1 MGKRDEAL
9 SLARDFERDGFS
21 MPDLY
26 ERFWRLQGDAAAYFT
41 LADSLLRGQQE
52 GGTLLKDA
60 LGYVGKEDFKALIAT
75 AVEILREEAAGWRKT
90 KQDES
95 AAQTGENARSARAD
109 ESTGKSVRQRGRD
122 EKSARWK
129 NAEEV
134 IAAASLEFAPFL
146 HQYLGELFKLQP
158 NESTYY
164 AEYPWRGLSYESSQI
179 WREKLADP
187 QTSEDERQKIFS
199 CLLQTRDPRN
209 VKFACEFALAED
221 FFDRPCDLLEYIG
234 YWLEAVGFT
243 FERSKFDADGAA
255 QMAANEIVKM
265 DADECGGAKQ
275 TQPSERDLS
284 QMSNEPGG
292 ATSALLQAD
301 ECDLSR
307 KNLDEARDAA
317 SAVKFNAGELK
328 SAASQ
333 NFKAC
338 AAEHG
343 SKFNSNEPAADKSQ
357 KAPNDEICFG
367 GEKFRLKRYCGQ
379 RAYHIIFP
387 RGYFGA
393 PYAPH
398 LAKHHPTWRF
408 EGGETGYKLGGVL
421 DEANGDAQNP
431 LFHLITL
438 DPLPRD
444 LPVRSLPR
452 LVLAAHIREINEGEI
467 VFYEHDAQGMPRR
480 IGERTQVE
488 YVQDEPIKKCEVALA
503 PTPARWTAQDWG
515 MSNSRQNLARI
526 GGESSWIQGALVPT
540 CPICGEKMEFLMQ
553 LDSELPSCEQG
564 GEVYFG
570 SGGILY
576 VFWCERTRV
585 SAFFMQ
591 CT

>member
-9 SLARDFERDGFS
+9 SLARDFERDGFRVS
-21 MPDLY
+21 SLY

-41 LADSLLRGQQE
+41 LADSLLRGRQE

-60 LGYVGKEDFKALIAT
+60 MGYVGEEDFKALIAT
-75 AVEILREEAAGWRKT
+75 AVEILREEAADGRKT
-90 KQDES
+90 QQSKS
-95 AAQTGENARSARAD
+95 AAQAGEDARSD
-109 ESTGKSVRQRGRD
+109 ECTGKSAWQRGRD

-146 HQYLGELFKLQP
+146 HPYLGELFKLQP
-158 NESTYY
+158 NESAYY
-164 AEYPWRGLSYESSQI
+164 AEYPWRGLSYESSKF
-179 WREKLADP
+179 WREKFADP
-187 QTSEDERQKIFS
+187 QTSKDDKQKIFS

-243 FERSKFDADGAA
+243 FERAKFDADGAA
-255 QMAANEIVKM
+255 QAADEILKM
-265 DADECGGAKQ
+265 DADECGGARQ
-275 TQPSERDLS
+275 ALTSECDIS
-284 QMSNEPGG
+284 QMSNEPGD
-292 ATSALLQAD
+292 ATSASLQSD
-301 ECDLSR
+301 ERDVSR
-307 KNLDEARDAA
+307 KNSDEACDAA

-338 AAEHG
+338 AAEHD
-343 SKFNSNEPAADKSQ
+343 SKFNSNEPVADKSQ
-357 KAPNDEICFG
+357 KAPNDEIGFG

-379 RAYHIIFP
+379 RVYHIIFP

-408 EGGETGYKLGGVL
+408 EGGEVGYKLGGDL
-421 DEANGDAQNP
+421 DEPDGDAQNP

-452 LVLAAHIREINEGEI
+452 LILAAHVREVNEGEI

-480 IGERTQVE
+480 IGKRTQVE
-488 YVQDEPIKKCEVALA
+488 YAFDEPIKECEVALA
-503 PTPARWTAQDWG
+503 PTVARWAAQDWG

-526 GGESSWIQGALVPT
+526 GGEPSWIQGALVPT
-540 CPICGEKMEFLMQ
+540 CPICSEKMEFLMQ

-564 GEVYFG
+564 GELLFG

>member
-9 SLARDFERDGFS
+9 GLVRYFERDGFS
-21 MPDLY
+21 IPGLY

-41 LADSLLRGQQE
+41 LADSLLRGRRD

-60 LGYVGKEDFKALIAT
+60 MGYVGEEDFKALIAA
-75 AVEILREEAAGWRKT
+75 AVEILREEAAEERETQQSK
-90 KQDES
+90 S
-95 AAQTGENARSARAD
+95 AIQTEEDARAD
-109 ESTGKSVRQRGRD
+109 ECRGESAWQRGRD

-146 HQYLGELFKLQP
+146 HPYLGELFKLQP
-158 NESTYY
+158 NESAYY
-164 AEYPWRGLSYESSQI
+164 AEYPWRGLSYESSKF
-179 WREKLADP
+179 WREKFADP
-187 QTSEDERQKIFS
+187 QTSKDDKQKIFS

-243 FERSKFDADGAA
+243 FERAKFDADGAA
-255 QMAANEIVKM
+255 QAADEILKM
-265 DADECGGAKQ
+265 DADECGGARQ
-275 TQPSERDLS
+275 ALTSECDIS
-284 QMSNEPGG
+284 QMSNEPGD
-292 ATSALLQAD
+292 ATSASLQSD
-301 ECDLSR
+301 ERDVSR
-307 KNLDEARDAA
+307 KNSDEACDAA
-317 SAVKFNAGELK
+317 SAVKFNTGELK

-333 NFKAC
+333 NFKAG
-338 AAEHG
+338 AVDYD
-343 SKFNSNEPAADKSQ
+343 SKFNSNESDSDKSQ
-357 KAPNDEICFG
+357 KAPNDEINFG

-379 RAYHIIFP
+379 RVYHIIFP

-398 LAKHHPTWRF
+398 LAKRHPTWRF
-408 EGGETGYKLGGVL
+408 EGGEAGYKLGGVL
-421 DEANGDAQNP
+421 DEPDGDAQNP
-431 LFHLITL
+431 LFHLIML

-452 LVLAAHIREINEGEI
+452 LILAAHVREVNEGEI

-488 YVQDEPIKKCEVALA
+488 YAFDEPIKECEVVLA
-503 PTPARWTAQDWG
+503 PTPARWAAQDWG

-526 GGESSWIQGALVPT
+526 GGEPSWIQGALMPT

-564 GEVYFG
+564 GEVMFG

>member
-9 SLARDFERDGFS
+9 SLARDFERDGFRVS
-21 MPDLY
+21 SLY
-26 ERFWRLQGDAAAYFT
+26 ERFWRLQEDAAAYFT
-41 LADSLLRGQQE
+41 LADGLLCGRQE

-60 LGYVGKEDFKALIAT
+60 MGYVGEENFKALIAT
-75 AVEILREEAAGWRKT
+75 AVEILREEAAQGRET
-90 KQDES
+90 KQSKS
-95 AAQTGENARSARAD
+95 AIQTEENARSD
-109 ESTGKSVRQRGRD
+109 ECTGKSARQRGRD
-122 EKSARWK
+122 EKSTRWK

-134 IAAASLEFAPFL
+134 IAAASLEFAPL
-146 HQYLGELFKLQP
+146 LPPYLGELFKLQP
-158 NESTYY
+158 NESAYY

-179 WREKLADP
+179 WRERLADP
-187 QTSEDERQKIFS
+187 QTSKDDKQKIFS

-243 FERSKFDADGAA
+243 FERAKFYADGAT
-255 QMAANEIVKM
+255 QAAADEILKM
-265 DADECGGAKQ
+265 DADECGGARQ
-275 TQPSERDLS
+275 AQSSECNLS

-292 ATSALLQAD
+292 TTSASLQTD

-307 KNLDEARDAA
+307 KSLDEARDAA

-343 SKFNSNEPAADKSQ
+343 SKFNSNEPAADKLQ
-357 KAPNDEICFG
+357 KASNDEISFG

-379 RAYHIIFP
+379 RVYHIIFP

-393 PYAPH
+393 PYAAH

-408 EGGETGYKLGGVL
+408 EGGEARYRLGGVL
-421 DEANGDAQNP
+421 DEPGGDAQNP

-452 LVLAAHIREINEGEI
+452 LILAAHVREINEGEI

-480 IGERTQVE
+480 IGGRTQVE
-488 YVQDEPIKKCEVALA
+488 YAFDEPIKECEVVLA
-503 PTPARWTAQDWG
+503 PTPARWAAQDWG

-526 GGESSWIQGALVPT
+526 GGEPSWIQGALVPT

-585 SAFFMQ
+585 SGFFMQ

>member
-1 MGKRDEAL
+1 MDKRDEAL
-9 SLARDFERDGFS
+9 SLARDFERDGFRVPS
-21 MPDLY
+21 LY

-41 LADSLLRGQQE
+41 LADGLLRGRQE

-60 LGYVGKEDFKALIAT
+60 MGYVGEEDFKALIAT
-75 AVEILREEAAGWRKT
+75 AVEILREEAAEGRET
-90 KQDES
+90 QRDES
-95 AAQTGENARSARAD
+95 AIQTEENARSD
-109 ESTGKSVRQRGRD
+109 ECTGESAWQRSRD

-146 HQYLGELFKLQP
+146 RPYLGELFKLQP
-158 NESTYY
+158 NESAYY

-179 WREKLADP
+179 WRERLADP
-187 QTSEDERQKIFS
+187 HTSKDDKRKIFS

-243 FERSKFDADGAA
+243 FERAKFYADGAA
-255 QMAANEIVKM
+255 QAADEILKM
-265 DADECGGAKQ
+265 DAGECGGARQ
-275 TQPSERDLS
+275 TQTSERDLS

-292 ATSALLQAD
+292 VALASLQAD
-301 ECDLSR
+301 ECDISR

-357 KAPNDEICFG
+357 KASNDEICFG
-367 GEKFRLKRYCGQ
+367 GEKFKLKRYCSQ

-408 EGGETGYKLGGVL
+408 EGSEARYKLGGVL
-421 DEANGDAQNP
+421 DEADGDAQNP

-438 DPLPRD
+438 DPPPRD

-452 LVLAAHIREINEGEI
+452 LTLAAHVREVNEGEI

-488 YVQDEPIKKCEVALA
+488 YVQDEPIKECEVVLA
-503 PTPARWTAQDWG
+503 PTPARWAIQDWG

-526 GGESSWIQGALVPT
+526 GGEPSWIQGALLPT

-585 SAFFMQ
+585 SGFFMQ

>member
-1 MGKRDEAL
+1 MDKRDEAL
-9 SLARDFERDGFS
+9 NLARDFERDGFRV
-21 MPDLY
+21 PGLY

-60 LGYVGKEDFKALIAT
+60 MGYVGEEDFKALIAT
-75 AVEILREEAAGWRKT
+75 AVEILREEAAEGRET

-95 AAQTGENARSARAD
+95 AAQTGENAYSVRAD
-109 ESTGKSVRQRGRD
+109 ESARQHGRD

-134 IAAASLEFAPFL
+134 IAMASLEFAPFL

-158 NESTYY
+158 SESTYY

-187 QTSEDERQKIFS
+187 QTSRDERQKIFS
-199 CLLQTRDPRN
+199 CLLQTRELRN
-209 VKFACEFALAED
+209 VKFACESALAED
-221 FFDRPCDLLEYIG
+221 FFDRPYDLLEYIG

-243 FERSKFDADGAA
+243 FERVKFDADGVVQTA
-255 QMAANEIVKM
+255 
-265 DADECGGAKQ
+265 ADEILKTDVNECGDAKQ
-275 TQPSERDLS
+275 AQASE
-284 QMSNEPGG
+284 
-292 ATSALLQAD
+292 
-301 ECDLSR
+301 
-307 KNLDEARDAA
+307 
-317 SAVKFNAGELK
+317 
-328 SAASQ
+328 
-333 NFKAC
+333 NFKAG
-338 AAEHG
+338 AVEYD
-343 SKFNSNEPAADKSQ
+343 SKFNSNESDSDKLQ

-379 RAYHIIFP
+379 RVYHIIFP

-398 LAKHHPTWRF
+398 LAKHHPTWRL
-408 EGGETGYKLGGVL
+408 ENGEAGYKLGGVL
-421 DEANGDAQNP
+421 DEVDGDAQNP

-444 LPVRSLPR
+444 LPMCSLPC
-452 LVLAAHIREINEGEI
+452 LTLAAHVREINEGEI

-480 IGERTQVE
+480 IGERMHVE
-488 YVQDEPIKKCEVALA
+488 YVQDEPIKECEVALA
-503 PTPARWTAQDWG
+503 PTPARWAAQDWG

-526 GGESSWIQGALVPT
+526 GGEPSWIQGALVPT

-564 GEVYFG
+564 GEVMFG

-585 SAFFMQ
+585 SGFFMQ

>member
-1 MGKRDEAL
+1 MDKRDEAL
-9 SLARDFERDGFS
+9 SLARDFERDGFRVPS
-21 MPDLY
+21 LY

-41 LADSLLRGQQE
+41 LADGLLRGRQE

-60 LGYVGKEDFKALIAT
+60 MGYVGEEDFKALIAT
-75 AVEILREEAAGWRKT
+75 AVEILREEAAEGRET
-90 KQDES
+90 QRDES
-95 AAQTGENARSARAD
+95 AIQTEENARSD
-109 ESTGKSVRQRGRD
+109 ECTGESAWQRSRD

-134 IAAASLEFAPFL
+134 IAAASLEFAPLL
-146 HQYLGELFKLQP
+146 HPYLGELFKLQP
-158 NESTYY
+158 NESAYY

-179 WREKLADP
+179 WRERLADP
-187 QTSEDERQKIFS
+187 HTSKDDKRKIFS

-243 FERSKFDADGAA
+243 FERAKFYADGAA
-255 QMAANEIVKM
+255 QAADEILKM
-265 DADECGGAKQ
+265 DAGECGGARQ
-275 TQPSERDLS
+275 TQTSERDLS

-292 ATSALLQAD
+292 VALASLQAD
-301 ECDLSR
+301 ECDISR

-357 KAPNDEICFG
+357 KASNDEICFG
-367 GEKFRLKRYCGQ
+367 GEKFKLKRYCSQ

-408 EGGETGYKLGGVL
+408 EGSEARYKLGGVL
-421 DEANGDAQNP
+421 DEADGDAQNP

-438 DPLPRD
+438 DPPPRD

-452 LVLAAHIREINEGEI
+452 LTLAAHVREVNEGEI

-488 YVQDEPIKKCEVALA
+488 YAFDEPIKECEVALA
-503 PTPARWTAQDWG
+503 PTPARWATQDWG

-526 GGESSWIQGALVPT
+526 GGEPSWIQGALMPT

-585 SAFFMQ
+585 SGFFMQ

>member
-1 MGKRDEAL
+1 MAANDEAL
-9 SLARDFERDGFS
+9 SLARDFECDGFRVA
-21 MPDLY
+21 DLY

-41 LADSLLRGQQE
+41 LADSLLCGQQE

-60 LGYVGKEDFKALIAT
+60 LGYVGEEDFKALIAT
-75 AVEILREEAAGWRKT
+75 AVEILREEAAQGRKT
-90 KQDES
+90 QQSKS
-95 AAQTGENARSARAD
+95 TAQTGEDARAD
-109 ESTGKSVRQRGRD
+109 ESAWQRGRD

-134 IAAASLEFAPFL
+134 IAMASLEFAPFL
-146 HQYLGELFKLQP
+146 HPYLGELFKLQP
-158 NESTYY
+158 SESAYY
-164 AEYPWRGLSYESSQI
+164 AEYPWRGLGYESSQI

-199 CLLQTRDPRN
+199 CLLQTREPRN
-209 VKFACEFALAED
+209 VKFACEFALVED

-243 FERSKFDADGAA
+243 FERVKFDADGAA
-255 QMAANEIVKM
+255 QMAANEILKM
-265 DADECGGAKQ
+265 DADECGGARQAQ
-275 TQPSERDLS
+275 TS
-284 QMSNEPGG
+284 
-292 ATSALLQAD
+292 
-301 ECDLSR
+301 ECDISR
-307 KNLDEARDAA
+307 ANVNLDEACDAA
-317 SAVKFNAGELK
+317 NGAEFNADEAD
-328 SAASQ
+328 S
-333 NFKAC
+333 
-338 AAEHG
+338 
-343 SKFNSNEPAADKSQ
+343 DKSQ

-379 RAYHIIFP
+379 RVYHIIFP

-408 EGGETGYKLGGVL
+408 EGGEAGYKLGGVL

-438 DPLPRD
+438 DPLPCD

-452 LVLAAHIREINEGEI
+452 LILAAHVREINEGEI

-488 YVQDEPIKKCEVALA
+488 YAFDEPIKECEVVLA
-503 PTPARWTAQDWG
+503 PTPARWATQDWG

-526 GGESSWIQGALVPT
+526 GGEPSWIQGALMPT

-570 SGGILY
+570 SGGILR
-576 VFWCERTRV
+576 VLMRADADERV
-585 SAFFMQ
+585 FMQ
-591 CT
+591 CVSKNFVKL

>member
-9 SLARDFERDGFS
+9 NLALDFERDGFRV
-21 MPDLY
+21 PGLY
-26 ERFWRLQGDAAAYFT
+26 ERFWQLQGDAAAYFT

-60 LGYVGKEDFKALIAT
+60 MGYVGEEDFKALIAT
-75 AVEILREEAAGWRKT
+75 AVEILREEAAERCET
-90 KQDES
+90 KQSES

-109 ESTGKSVRQRGRD
+109 ESASKNARQHDRD

-146 HQYLGELFKLQP
+146 HPYLGELFKLQP
-158 NESTYY
+158 NESAYY

-179 WREKLADP
+179 WRERLADP
-187 QTSEDERQKIFS
+187 QTSKDERQKIFS
-199 CLLQTRDPRN
+199 CLLQTRDLRN

-221 FFDRPCDLLEYIG
+221 FFDRPCDLFEYIG
-234 YWLEAVGFT
+234 YWLEAVGFA
-243 FERSKFDADGAA
+243 FERVKFDADGEA
-255 QMAANEIVKM
+255 QAVADEILKTDAN
-265 DADECGGAKQ
+265 ECGGTKQ
-275 TQPSERDLS
+275 TQTSE
-284 QMSNEPGG
+284 NFK
-292 ATSALLQAD
+292 AD
-301 ECDLSR
+301 TTECT
-307 KNLDEARDAA
+307 A
-317 SAVKFNAGELK
+317 KFNADK
-328 SAASQ
+328 SDS
-333 NFKAC
+333 
-338 AAEHG
+338 
-343 SKFNSNEPAADKSQ
+343 DKSQ
-357 KAPNDEICFG
+357 KTPNDEISFG
-367 GEKFRLKRYCGQ
+367 GEKFSLKRYCGQ
-379 RAYHIIFP
+379 RVYHIIFP

-393 PYAPH
+393 PYAAH
-398 LAKHHPTWRF
+398 LAKLHPTWRF
-408 EGGETGYKLGGVL
+408 EGGEVSYKLGGVL
-421 DEANGDAQNP
+421 DEPDGDAQNP

-452 LVLAAHIREINEGEI
+452 LILAAHVREVNEGEI

-480 IGERTQVE
+480 IGKRTQLE
-488 YVQDEPIKKCEVALA
+488 YVQDEPIKECKVTLV
-503 PTPARWTAQDWG
+503 PTPARWAAQDWG

-526 GGESSWIQGALVPT
+526 GGEPSWIQGALVLT

-553 LDSELPSCEQG
+553 LDSGLPS
-564 GEVYFG
+564 GEDGELLLG

-585 SAFFMQ
+585 SVFFMQ

>member
-1 MGKRDEAL
+1 M
-9 SLARDFERDGFS
+9 
-21 MPDLY
+21 
-26 ERFWRLQGDAAAYFT
+26 
-41 LADSLLRGQQE
+41 
-52 GGTLLKDA
+52 
-60 LGYVGKEDFKALIAT
+60 GYVGEEDFKALIAT
-75 AVEILREEAAGWRKT
+75 AVEILREEAAQGRETQQSK
-90 KQDES
+90 S
-95 AAQTGENARSARAD
+95 AAQMGEDARSD
-109 ESTGKSVRQRGRD
+109 ECTGKSAWQRSRD

-134 IAAASLEFAPFL
+134 IAAASLEFAPLL
-146 HQYLGELFKLQP
+146 HPYLGKLFKLQP
-158 NESTYY
+158 NESAYY

-179 WREKLADP
+179 WRERLADL
-187 QTSEDERQKIFS
+187 QTSKDDKQKIFS

-243 FERSKFDADGAA
+243 FERTKFDADGAT
-255 QMAANEIVKM
+255 QAADEILKM

-275 TQPSERDLS
+275 AQTSECDIS

-292 ATSALLQAD
+292 ATSASLQAD
-301 ECDLSR
+301 ECDVSR
-307 KNLDEARDAA
+307 KNLDEACDAA
-317 SAVKFNAGELK
+317 GAVKFNAGELK

-338 AAEHG
+338 AAEHS

-357 KAPNDEICFG
+357 KAPNDEVSFG

-379 RAYHIIFP
+379 RVYHIIFP
-387 RGYFGA
+387 SGYFGA
-393 PYAPH
+393 PYAAH

-408 EGGETGYKLGGVL
+408 EGGEAGYKLGGVL
-421 DEANGDAQNP
+421 DEPDGDAQNP

-452 LVLAAHIREINEGEI
+452 LSLAAHVREINEGEI
-467 VFYEHDAQGMPRR
+467 VFYEHDAQGMSRR

-488 YVQDEPIKKCEVALA
+488 YVQDEPIMECEVALA
-503 PTPARWTAQDWG
+503 PTPARWAAQDWG

-526 GGESSWIQGALVPT
+526 GGEPSWIQGALVPT
-540 CPICGEKMEFLMQ
+540 CPICSEKMEFLMQ
-553 LDSELPSCEQG
+553 LDSELPSCEQD

-576 VFWCERTRV
+576 VFWCEQTRV
-585 SAFFMQ
+585 SGFFMQ

>member
-9 SLARDFERDGFS
+9 NLARDFERDGFS
-21 MPDLY
+21 MPNLY
-26 ERFWRLQGDAAAYFT
+26 ERFWRLQGDETAYFA
-41 LADSLLRGQQE
+41 LADSLLRGRRD
-52 GGTLLKDA
+52 GRTLLKDA
-60 LGYVGKEDFKALIAT
+60 LGYVGEEDFKALIAT
-75 AVEILREEAAGWRKT
+75 AVEILREEAAEGRET
-90 KQDES
+90 QQDES
-95 AAQTGENARSARAD
+95 AIQTEENARSARVN
-109 ESTGKSVRQRGRD
+109 ESASKNARQRGRD
-122 EKSARWK
+122 EKSSRWK

-134 IAAASLEFAPFL
+134 IAMASLEFAPFL
-146 HQYLGELFKLQP
+146 HPYLGELFKLQP
-158 NESTYY
+158 NESAYY

-179 WREKLADP
+179 WREKLVDP

-209 VKFACEFALAED
+209 VKFACEFALVED
-221 FFDRPCDLLEYIG
+221 FFDRPCDLLDYIG

-243 FERSKFDADGAA
+243 FERTKFDADGAA
-255 QMAANEIVKM
+255 QMAANEILKM
-265 DADECGGAKQ
+265 DALKHGDAKQ
-275 TQPSERDLS
+275 AQ
-284 QMSNEPGG
+284 
-292 ATSALLQAD
+292 TS
-301 ECDLSR
+301 ECDISR
-307 KNLDEARDAA
+307 ANVNLDEACDAA
-317 SAVKFNAGELK
+317 NGAEFNADVFKLE
-328 SAASQ
+328 ASE

-338 AAEHG
+338 AAEHD
-343 SKFNSNEPAADKSQ
+343 SKSNSNESDPDKSQ

-367 GEKFRLKRYCGQ
+367 GEKFRIKRYCGQ
-379 RAYHIIFP
+379 RVYHVIFP

-398 LAKHHPTWRF
+398 LAKRHPTWRF
-408 EGGETGYKLGGVL
+408 EGGEAGYKLGGVL
-421 DEANGDAQNP
+421 DEADCDAQNP

-452 LVLAAHIREINEGEI
+452 LTLAAHVREINEGEI

-488 YVQDEPIKKCEVALA
+488 YVQDEPIKECEVALA
-503 PTPARWTAQDWG
+503 PTPAHWAAQDWG

-526 GGESSWIQGALVPT
+526 GGEPLWIQGALVPM

-585 SAFFMQ
+585 SGFFMQ

>member
-1 MGKRDEAL
+1 MDKRDEAL
-9 SLARDFERDGFS
+9 NLARDFERDGFS

-26 ERFWRLQGDAAAYFT
+26 ERFWRLQGDETAYFT
-41 LADSLLRGQQE
+41 LADSLLRGRRD
-52 GGTLLKDA
+52 GRTLLKDA
-60 LGYVGKEDFKALIAT
+60 MGYVGEEDFKALIAT
-75 AVEILREEAAGWRKT
+75 AVEILREEAAEGRET
-90 KQDES
+90 KQDEG

-109 ESTGKSVRQRGRD
+109 ESASKNARQRGRD

-134 IAAASLEFAPFL
+134 IAAVSLEFAPFL
-146 HQYLGELFKLQP
+146 HPYLGELFKLQP
-158 NESTYY
+158 NESAYY
-164 AEYPWRGLSYESSQI
+164 AEYPWRGLSYDSSQI
-179 WREKLADP
+179 WRKRLADP
-187 QTSEDERQKIFS
+187 QTGRDERQKIFS

-243 FERSKFDADGAA
+243 FERVKFDADGVVQTA
-255 QMAANEIVKM
+255 
-265 DADECGGAKQ
+265 ADEILKTDVNECGDAKQ
-275 TQPSERDLS
+275 AQASE
-284 QMSNEPGG
+284 
-292 ATSALLQAD
+292 
-301 ECDLSR
+301 
-307 KNLDEARDAA
+307 
-317 SAVKFNAGELK
+317 
-328 SAASQ
+328 
-333 NFKAC
+333 NFKAG
-338 AAEHG
+338 AVDYG
-343 SKFNSNEPAADKSQ
+343 SKFNSNESDSDKSQ

-367 GEKFRLKRYCGQ
+367 GEKFRLKRYCSQ
-379 RAYHIIFP
+379 RVYHIIFP

-393 PYAPH
+393 PYAAH

-408 EGGETGYKLGGVL
+408 EGGEARYKLGGVL
-421 DEANGDAQNP
+421 DEVNGDAQNP
-431 LFHLITL
+431 LFHIITL
-438 DPLPRD
+438 DLLPRD
-444 LPVRSLPR
+444 LPVRSLPH
-452 LVLAAHIREINEGEI
+452 LTLAAHVREINEGEI

-488 YVQDEPIKKCEVALA
+488 YVQDEPIKECEVALA
-503 PTPARWTAQDWG
+503 PASARWAAQDWA

-526 GGESSWIQGALVPT
+526 GGEPSWIQGASVPM

-564 GEVYFG
+564 GEVMFG

>member
-1 MGKRDEAL
+1 MDKRDEAL
-9 SLARDFERDGFS
+9 NLARDFERDGFRV
-21 MPDLY
+21 PDLY

-41 LADSLLRGQQE
+41 LADSLLRGRQE

-60 LGYVGKEDFKALIAT
+60 MGYVGEEDFKALIAT
-75 AVEILREEAAGWRKT
+75 AVENLREEAAEGRETQQSK
-90 KQDES
+90 S
-95 AAQTGENARSARAD
+95 AAQTGEDARSD
-109 ESTGKSVRQRGRD
+109 ECRSKSARQRDRD

-134 IAAASLEFAPFL
+134 IAMASLEFAPFL

-158 NESTYY
+158 NESAYY
-164 AEYPWRGLSYESSQI
+164 AEYPWRELSYESSQI
-179 WREKLADP
+179 WRERLADP
-187 QTSEDERQKIFS
+187 QTSRDERQKIFS

-243 FERSKFDADGAA
+243 FERAKFYADGAA
-255 QMAANEIVKM
+255 QAADEILKM

-292 ATSALLQAD
+292 ATSASLQAD
-301 ECDLSR
+301 ECDVSR
-307 KNLDEARDAA
+307 KNSDEARDAA

-357 KAPNDEICFG
+357 KAPNDEISFG

-379 RAYHIIFP
+379 RVYHIIFP
-387 RGYFGA
+387 RDYFGA
-393 PYAPH
+393 PYAAH
-398 LAKHHPTWRF
+398 LAKYHPTWRF
-408 EGGETGYKLGGVL
+408 EGGEAGYKLGGVL
-421 DEANGDAQNP
+421 DEVDGDAQNP

-438 DPLPRD
+438 DPPPRD

-452 LVLAAHIREINEGEI
+452 LILAAHVREINEGEV

-480 IGERTQVE
+480 IGGRTQVE
-488 YVQDEPIKKCEVALA
+488 YVQDEPIMECEVALA
-503 PTPARWTAQDWG
+503 PASARWAAQDWG

-526 GGESSWIQGALVPT
+526 GGEPSWIQGASVPR

-553 LDSELPSCEQG
+553 LDSELSSCEQG
-564 GEVYFG
+564 GEVMFG

-576 VFWCERTRV
+576 
-585 SAFFMQ
+585 AF
-591 CT
+591 

>member
-1 MGKRDEAL
+1 MDKRDEAL
-9 SLARDFERDGFS
+9 NLARDFERDGFS

-41 LADSLLRGQQE
+41 LADSLLRGRMD
-52 GGTLLKDA
+52 GRTLLKDA

-90 KQDES
+90 QQDES
-95 AAQTGENARSARAD
+95 AAQMGENARSARAD
-109 ESTGKSVRQRGRD
+109 ESASKNARQRGRD
-122 EKSARWK
+122 EKSSRWK

-134 IAAASLEFAPFL
+134 IIMASLEFAPFL

-158 NESTYY
+158 NESAYY

-179 WREKLADP
+179 WRERLADP
-187 QTSEDERQKIFS
+187 QTSRDERQKIFS
-199 CLLQTRDPRN
+199 CLLQTREPRN
-209 VKFACEFALAED
+209 VKFACESTLAED

-243 FERSKFDADGAA
+243 FERVKFDADGVVQTAA
-255 QMAANEIVKM
+255 DEILKT
-265 DADECGGAKQ
+265 DINECGGAKQ
-275 TQPSERDLS
+275 AQASENLKA
-284 QMSNEPGG
+284 G
-292 ATSALLQAD
+292 AVEYD
-301 ECDLSR
+301 
-307 KNLDEARDAA
+307 
-317 SAVKFNAGELK
+317 
-328 SAASQ
+328 
-333 NFKAC
+333 
-338 AAEHG
+338 
-343 SKFNSNEPAADKSQ
+343 SKFNSNEADSDKAQ
-357 KAPNDEICFG
+357 KASNYEISFG

-379 RAYHIIFP
+379 RVYHIIFP

-408 EGGETGYKLGGVL
+408 EGGEAGYKFGGVL
-421 DEANGDAQNP
+421 DEANGDARNP

-452 LVLAAHIREINEGEI
+452 LSLAAHVREINEGEI

-488 YVQDEPIKKCEVALA
+488 YAFDEPIKECEVALA
-503 PTPARWTAQDWG
+503 PTPARWAAQDWG

-526 GGESSWIQGALVPT
+526 GGEPSWIQGASVPT

>member
-1 MGKRDEAL
+1 MDKRDEAL
-9 SLARDFERDGFS
+9 NLARDFERDGFRV
-21 MPDLY
+21 PDLY
-26 ERFWRLQGDAAAYFT
+26 EWFWRLQGDAAAYFT
-41 LADSLLRGQQE
+41 LADSLLRGRQE

-60 LGYVGKEDFKALIAT
+60 LGYVGEDDFKALIAT

-90 KQDES
+90 KQDKS

-109 ESTGKSVRQRGRD
+109 ESAGKSVRQRGRD

-134 IAAASLEFAPFL
+134 IAMASLEFAPFL
-146 HQYLGELFKLQP
+146 HPYLGELFKLQP
-158 NESTYY
+158 SESAYY
-164 AEYPWRGLSYESSQI
+164 AEYPWRELSYESSQI

-187 QTSEDERQKIFS
+187 RTSRDERQKIFS

-209 VKFACEFALAED
+209 VKLACEFALAED
-221 FFDRPCDLLEYIG
+221 FFDRPCDLLDYIG

-243 FERSKFDADGAA
+243 FERVKFDADGEAQAA
-255 QMAANEIVKM
+255 ADEILKTDANE
-265 DADECGGAKQ
+265 CSGAKQ
-275 TQPSERDLS
+275 AQASE
-284 QMSNEPGG
+284 
-292 ATSALLQAD
+292 
-301 ECDLSR
+301 
-307 KNLDEARDAA
+307 NL
-317 SAVKFNAGELK
+317 
-328 SAASQ
+328 
-333 NFKAC
+333 KAC
-338 AAEHG
+338 AAEYG
-343 SKFNSNEPAADKSQ
+343 SKFNSNESDSDKSQ

-367 GEKFRLKRYCGQ
+367 GKKFRLKRYCEQ
-379 RAYHIIFP
+379 RVYHIIFP

-398 LAKHHPTWRF
+398 LAKYHPTWRF
-408 EGGETGYKLGGVL
+408 EGSEAGYKLGGVL

-444 LPVRSLPR
+444 LPVRSLSR
-452 LVLAAHIREINEGEI
+452 LTLAAHVREINEGEI
-467 VFYEHDAQGMPRR
+467 VFYEHDAQGIPRR
-480 IGERTQVE
+480 IGDRTQVE
-488 YVQDEPIKKCEVALA
+488 YAFEEPIKECEVALA
-503 PTPARWTAQDWG
+503 PTPARWAAQDWG

-526 GGESSWIQGALVPT
+526 GGEPSWIQGALVPT

-553 LDSELPSCEQG
+553 LDSELPTCEQG

-585 SAFFMQ
+585 SGFFMQ

>member
-1 MGKRDEAL
+1 MDKRDEAL

-26 ERFWRLQGDAAAYFT
+26 ERFWRLQGDETAYFT
-41 LADSLLRGQQE
+41 LADGLLRGQQE

-60 LGYVGKEDFKALIAT
+60 MCYMGEEDFKAFIAT
-75 AVEILREEAAGWRKT
+75 AVEILREEVAEGRET
-90 KQDES
+90 KQSKS
-95 AAQTGENARSARAD
+95 AAQTGEDVRSVRAD
-109 ESTGKSVRQRGRD
+109 ESAGENVRQRGRD
-122 EKSARWK
+122 EKSSRWK

-134 IAAASLEFAPFL
+134 IIMASLEFAPFL

-158 NESTYY
+158 NESAYY

-179 WREKLADP
+179 WRERLADP

-243 FERSKFDADGAA
+243 FERVKFDADGAA
-255 QMAANEIVKM
+255 QAAADEILKM
-265 DADECGGAKQ
+265 DADECGGARQ

-292 ATSALLQAD
+292 GTSASLQAD
-301 ECDLSR
+301 ECDISR
-307 KNLDEARDAA
+307 KNLDEACDAA

-338 AAEHG
+338 AAEHD
-343 SKFNSNEPAADKSQ
+343 SKFNSNELAADKSQ

-367 GEKFRLKRYCGQ
+367 GEKFRLKRYCSQ

-408 EGGETGYKLGGVL
+408 EGSEARYRLGGVL
-421 DEANGDAQNP
+421 DEADGDAQNP

-438 DPLPRD
+438 DPPPRD
-444 LPVRSLPR
+444 LPVRSSPR
-452 LVLAAHIREINEGEI
+452 TS
-467 VFYEHDAQGMPRR
+467 
-480 IGERTQVE
+480 ER
-488 YVQDEPIKKCEVALA
+488 
-503 PTPARWTAQDWG
+503 
-515 MSNSRQNLARI
+515 
-526 GGESSWIQGALVPT
+526 
-540 CPICGEKMEFLMQ
+540 
-553 LDSELPSCEQG
+553 
-564 GEVYFG
+564 
-570 SGGILY
+570 
-576 VFWCERTRV
+576 
-585 SAFFMQ
+585 
-591 CT
+591 

>member
-1 MGKRDEAL
+1 MDKRDEAL
-9 SLARDFERDGFS
+9 KLAQDFARDGFS
-21 MPDLY
+21 MPGLY
-26 ERFWRLQGDAAAYFT
+26 ERFWRLQGDETAYFT

-60 LGYVGKEDFKALIAT
+60 LGYVGEGDFKALIAT
-75 AVEILREEAAGWRKT
+75 AVEILREEAAEGRET

-109 ESTGKSVRQRGRD
+109 KSAGKNARQHGRD

-134 IAAASLEFAPFL
+134 IAAASLEFAPLL
-146 HQYLGELFKLQP
+146 HPYLGELFKLQP
-158 NESTYY
+158 NESAYY
-164 AEYPWRGLSYESSQI
+164 AEYPWRGLSYESSKF
-179 WREKLADP
+179 WRERLADP
-187 QTSEDERQKIFS
+187 QTSRDDKQKIFS

-243 FERSKFDADGAA
+243 FERTKFYADGAA
-255 QMAANEIVKM
+255 QAADEILKM
-265 DADECGGAKQ
+265 DAGKCGGAKQ
-275 TQPSERDLS
+275 TQASE
-284 QMSNEPGG
+284 
-292 ATSALLQAD
+292 
-301 ECDLSR
+301 
-307 KNLDEARDAA
+307 
-317 SAVKFNAGELK
+317 
-328 SAASQ
+328 
-333 NFKAC
+333 NFKAG
-338 AAEHG
+338 AVDYG
-343 SKFNSNEPAADKSQ
+343 SKFNSNESDSDKSQ

-379 RAYHIIFP
+379 CVYHIIFP

-398 LAKHHPTWRF
+398 LAKHHPTWRL
-408 EGGETGYKLGGVL
+408 ESGEASYKLGGVL
-421 DEANGDAQNP
+421 DEPNGDAQNP

-438 DPLPRD
+438 DPPPRD

-452 LVLAAHIREINEGEI
+452 LILAAHVREINEGEI
-467 VFYEHDAQGMPRR
+467 AFYEYDAQGMPRR

-488 YVQDEPIKKCEVALA
+488 YVQDEPIMECEVALA
-503 PTPARWTAQDWG
+503 PTPARWAAQDWG

-526 GGESSWIQGALVPT
+526 GGEPSWIQGASVPT

-564 GEVYFG
+564 GEVMFG

>member
-1 MGKRDEAL
+1 MAANDEAL

-41 LADSLLRGQQE
+41 LADGLLRGRRD
-52 GGTLLKDA
+52 GRTLLKDA

-75 AVEILREEAAGWRKT
+75 AVEILREEAAEWRKT
-90 KQDES
+90 QQDES
-95 AAQTGENARSARAD
+95 AAQMGENARPAQAD
-109 ESTGKSVRQRGRD
+109 ESARQRGRD

-134 IAAASLEFAPFL
+134 IAMASLEFAPFL
-146 HQYLGELFKLQP
+146 HPYLGELFKLQP
-158 NESTYY
+158 SESTYY
-164 AEYPWRGLSYESSQI
+164 AEYPWRELSYESSQI

-209 VKFACEFALAED
+209 VKLACEFALAED
-221 FFDRPCDLLEYIG
+221 FFDRPCDLLEYIIG

-243 FERSKFDADGAA
+243 FERVKFDVDGAA
-255 QMAANEIVKM
+255 QAADEILKM
-265 DADECGGAKQ
+265 DVDECGGAKQ
-275 TQPSERDLS
+275 AQASE
-284 QMSNEPGG
+284 
-292 ATSALLQAD
+292 
-301 ECDLSR
+301 
-307 KNLDEARDAA
+307 
-317 SAVKFNAGELK
+317 
-328 SAASQ
+328 
-333 NFKAC
+333 NFKVGAVDYD
-338 AAEHG
+338 

-379 RAYHIIFP
+379 CVYHIIFP
-387 RGYFGA
+387 HGYFGA

-408 EGGETGYKLGGVL
+408 DGGEAGYKLGGVL
-421 DEANGDAQNP
+421 DEPGGDAQNP

-452 LVLAAHIREINEGEI
+452 LILAAHVREINEGEI
-467 VFYEHDAQGMPRR
+467 AFYEHDAHGMPRR
-480 IGERTQVE
+480 VGERTQVE
-488 YVQDEPIKKCEVALA
+488 YVQDEPIKECEVALA
-503 PTPARWTAQDWG
+503 PTPARWAAQDWG

-526 GGESSWIQGALVPT
+526 GGEPSWIQGALVPT
-540 CPICGEKMEFLMQ
+540 CPICSEKMEFLMQ

-585 SAFFMQ
+585 SGFFMQ

>member
-1 MGKRDEAL
+1 MAANDEAL

-26 ERFWRLQGDAAAYFT
+26 ERFWRLQGDETAYFT
-41 LADSLLRGQQE
+41 LADSLLRGRRD
-52 GGTLLKDA
+52 GRTLLKDA

-75 AVEILREEAAGWRKT
+75 AVEILREEAAEERET
-90 KQDES
+90 QQDES
-95 AAQTGENARSARAD
+95 AAQMGENARSARAD
-109 ESTGKSVRQRGRD
+109 ESASKNARQRGRD
-122 EKSARWK
+122 EKSSRWK

-134 IAAASLEFAPFL
+134 IIMASLEFAPFL
-146 HQYLGELFKLQP
+146 HPYLGELFKLQP
-158 NESTYY
+158 NESAYY

-187 QTSEDERQKIFS
+187 QTSRDERQKIFS

-243 FERSKFDADGAA
+243 FERVKFD
-255 QMAANEIVKM
+255 V
-265 DADECGGAKQ
+265 DEPCV
-275 TQPSERDLS
+275 
-284 QMSNEPGG
+284 N
-292 ATSALLQAD
+292 
-301 ECDLSR
+301 
-307 KNLDEARDAA
+307 
-317 SAVKFNAGELK
+317 
-328 SAASQ
+328 
-333 NFKAC
+333 
-338 AAEHG
+338 
-343 SKFNSNEPAADKSQ
+343 KSQ

-367 GEKFRLKRYCGQ
+367 GEKFMLKRYCGQ
-379 RAYHIIFP
+379 CVYHIIFP

-398 LAKHHPTWRF
+398 LAKRHPTWRF
-408 EGGETGYKLGGVL
+408 EGGEAGYKLGGVL
-421 DEANGDAQNP
+421 DEPDGDAQNP
-431 LFHLITL
+431 LFHLIML

-452 LVLAAHIREINEGEI
+452 LILAAHVREINEGEI

-488 YVQDEPIKKCEVALA
+488 YVQDEPIKECEVALA
-503 PTPARWTAQDWG
+503 PTPARWAAQDWG

-526 GGESSWIQGALVPT
+526 GGEPSWIQGAQVPT

-585 SAFFMQ
+585 SGFFMQ

>member
-1 MGKRDEAL
+1 MDKRDEAL
-9 SLARDFERDGFS
+9 NLAQDFERDGFRV
-21 MPDLY
+21 PGLY
-26 ERFWRLQGDAAAYFT
+26 ERFWQLQGYETAYFT
-41 LADSLLRGQQE
+41 LADGLLRGQQE

-60 LGYVGKEDFKALIAT
+60 LGYVGEGDFKALIAT
-75 AVEILREEAAGWRKT
+75 AVEILREEAAEGRET
-90 KQDES
+90 QQDES

-109 ESTGKSVRQRGRD
+109 ESAGKNARQRGRD

-146 HQYLGELFKLQP
+146 HPYLGELFKLQP
-158 NESTYY
+158 NESAYY

-179 WREKLADP
+179 WRERLADP
-187 QTSEDERQKIFS
+187 QTSKDDKQKIFS
-199 CLLQTRDPRN
+199 CLLQTREPRN

-221 FFDRPCDLLEYIG
+221 FFDRPCDLLDYIG

-243 FERSKFDADGAA
+243 FERAKFYADGTA
-255 QMAANEIVKM
+255 QMAADEILKV
-265 DADECGGAKQ
+265 DALKHGDSKPAQ
-275 TQPSERDLS
+275 TSE
-284 QMSNEPGG
+284 
-292 ATSALLQAD
+292 
-301 ECDLSR
+301 
-307 KNLDEARDAA
+307 
-317 SAVKFNAGELK
+317 
-328 SAASQ
+328 
-333 NFKAC
+333 NFKAA

-343 SKFNSNEPAADKSQ
+343 SKFNSNEHSTDKSQ
-357 KAPNDEICFG
+357 KAPNDEISFG

-379 RAYHIIFP
+379 RVYHIIFP

-393 PYAPH
+393 PYALH
-398 LAKHHPTWRF
+398 LAKHHPTWRLD
-408 EGGETGYKLGGVL
+408 GGEAGYKLGGVL
-421 DEANGDAQNP
+421 DEPDGDAQNP

-452 LVLAAHIREINEGEI
+452 LILAAHVREINEGEV

-480 IGERTQVE
+480 IGGRTQVE
-488 YVQDEPIKKCEVALA
+488 YVQDEPIKECEVALA
-503 PTPARWTAQDWG
+503 STPARWAAQDWG

-526 GGESSWIQGALVPT
+526 GGEPSWIQGASVPT
-540 CPICGEKMEFLMQ
+540 CSICGEKMEFLMQ

-585 SAFFMQ
+585 SGFFMQ

>member
-1 MGKRDEAL
+1 MAANDEAL

-21 MPDLY
+21 MPGLY
-26 ERFWRLQGDAAAYFT
+26 ERFWRLQGDETAYFA
-41 LADSLLRGQQE
+41 LADSLLRGRRD
-52 GGTLLKDA
+52 GRTLLKDA

-75 AVEILREEAAGWRKT
+75 AVEILREEAAEERET
-90 KQDES
+90 QQDES
-95 AAQTGENARSARAD
+95 AAQMGENAYSARAD
-109 ESTGKSVRQRGRD
+109 ESASKNARQRGRD
-122 EKSARWK
+122 EKSSRWK

-134 IAAASLEFAPFL
+134 IIMASLEFAPFL
-146 HQYLGELFKLQP
+146 HPYLGELFKLQP
-158 NESTYY
+158 NESAYY

-187 QTSEDERQKIFS
+187 QTSRDERQKIFS

-234 YWLEAVGFT
+234 YWLEAVGFI
-243 FERSKFDADGAA
+243 FERVKFDVDGAV
-255 QMAANEIVKM
+255 QMAADEILKTDANE
-265 DADECGGAKQ
+265 CSGAKQ
-275 TQPSERDLS
+275 AQASENLKA
-284 QMSNEPGG
+284 G
-292 ATSALLQAD
+292 AVEYD
-301 ECDLSR
+301 
-307 KNLDEARDAA
+307 
-317 SAVKFNAGELK
+317 
-328 SAASQ
+328 
-333 NFKAC
+333 
-338 AAEHG
+338 
-343 SKFNSNEPAADKSQ
+343 SKFNSNEANSDKSQ

-367 GEKFRLKRYCGQ
+367 GEKFMLKRYCGQ
-379 RAYHIIFP
+379 CVYHIIFP

-398 LAKHHPTWRF
+398 LAKRHPTWRF
-408 EGGETGYKLGGVL
+408 EGGEAGYKLGGVL
-421 DEANGDAQNP
+421 DEPDGDAQNP
-431 LFHLITL
+431 LFHLIML

-452 LVLAAHIREINEGEI
+452 LILAAHVREINEGEI

-488 YVQDEPIKKCEVALA
+488 YAFDEPIKECEVTLA
-503 PTPARWTAQDWG
+503 TTPTRWAAQDWG

-526 GGESSWIQGALVPT
+526 GGEPSWIQGALVPT

-585 SAFFMQ
+585 SGFFMQ

>member
-1 MGKRDEAL
+1 MDKRDEAL
-9 SLARDFERDGFS
+9 NLARDFERDGFS
-21 MPDLY
+21 MPNLY
-26 ERFWRLQGDAAAYFT
+26 ERFWRLQGDAAAYFA

-75 AVEILREEAAGWRKT
+75 AVEILREEAAEERET
-90 KQDES
+90 QQDES
-95 AAQTGENARSARAD
+95 ASKNA
-109 ESTGKSVRQRGRD
+109 RQRGRD

-134 IAAASLEFAPFL
+134 IAAASLEFALFL
-146 HQYLGELFKLQP
+146 HPYLGELFKLQP
-158 NESTYY
+158 NESAYY

-187 QTSEDERQKIFS
+187 QTSKDERQKIFS
-199 CLLQTRDPRN
+199 CLLQTRDLRN

-221 FFDRPCDLLEYIG
+221 FFDRPCDLVEYIG

-243 FERSKFDADGAA
+243 FERSKFDADGEAQAA
-255 QMAANEIVKM
+255 ADEILKTDANE
-265 DADECGGAKQ
+265 CSGAKQ
-275 TQPSERDLS
+275 VQASE
-284 QMSNEPGG
+284 NF
-292 ATSALLQAD
+292 
-301 ECDLSR
+301 
-307 KNLDEARDAA
+307 KA
-317 SAVKFNAGELK
+317 SAVEYDTKFNADK
-328 SAASQ
+328 S
-333 NFKAC
+333 
-338 AAEHG
+338 
-343 SKFNSNEPAADKSQ
+343 NSDKSQ
-357 KAPNDEICFG
+357 KAPNDEVSFG

-379 RAYHIIFP
+379 RVYHIIFP
-387 RGYFGA
+387 CGYFGA

-408 EGGETGYKLGGVL
+408 EGGEAGYKLGGVL
-421 DEANGDAQNP
+421 GEPDGDAQNP
-431 LFHLITL
+431 LFHFIAL

-452 LVLAAHIREINEGEI
+452 LILAAHVREVNEGEI

-488 YVQDEPIKKCEVALA
+488 YAFDEPIKECEVALA

-526 GGESSWIQGALVPT
+526 GGEPSWIQGALVPT

-564 GEVYFG
+564 GEVMFG

>member
-9 SLARDFERDGFS
+9 NLARDFERDGFRV
-21 MPDLY
+21 PDLY

-41 LADSLLRGQQE
+41 LADSLLRGRQE

-60 LGYVGKEDFKALIAT
+60 LGYVGEDDFKALIAT
-75 AVEILREEAAGWRKT
+75 AVEILREEAAEGRET

-95 AAQTGENARSARAD
+95 AAQTGENARSARVN
-109 ESTGKSVRQRGRD
+109 ESAGENTRQRGRD

-134 IAAASLEFAPFL
+134 IAMASLEFAPFL
-146 HQYLGELFKLQP
+146 HPYLGELFKLQP
-158 NESTYY
+158 NESAYY
-164 AEYPWRGLSYESSQI
+164 AEYPWRELSYESSQI
-179 WREKLADP
+179 WRQRLADP

-199 CLLQTRDPRN
+199 CLLQTREPRN

-221 FFDRPCDLLEYIG
+221 FFDRPRDLLEYIG
-234 YWLEAVGFT
+234 YWLEAVGFA
-243 FERSKFDADGAA
+243 FERVKFDADGEAQAA
-255 QMAANEIVKM
+255 ADEILKM
-265 DADECGGAKQ
+265 DALKHGDAKQ
-275 TQPSERDLS
+275 
-284 QMSNEPGG
+284 
-292 ATSALLQAD
+292 AQAD
-301 ECDLSR
+301 ECDVSR
-307 KNLDEARDAA
+307 ANVNLDEACDEA
-317 SAVKFNAGELK
+317 SVVKFDAGEP
-328 SAASQ
+328 
-333 NFKAC
+333 C
-338 AAEHG
+338 V
-343 SKFNSNEPAADKSQ
+343 DKSQ
-357 KAPNDEICFG
+357 KAPNDEISFG
-367 GEKFRLKRYCGQ
+367 GEKFRLKRYCSQ

-387 RGYFGA
+387 HGYFGA

-398 LAKHHPTWRF
+398 LAKRHPTWRF
-408 EGGETGYKLGGVL
+408 EGGEAGYKLGGVL

-452 LVLAAHIREINEGEI
+452 LILAAHVREINEGEI

-488 YVQDEPIKKCEVALA
+488 YAFDEPIKECEVVLA
-503 PTPARWTAQDWG
+503 PTPARWVAQDWG

-526 GGESSWIQGALVPT
+526 GGEPSWIQGALVPR

-564 GEVYFG
+564 GEVMFG

-585 SAFFMQ
+585 SGFFMQ

>member
-1 MGKRDEAL
+1 MDKRDEAL
-9 SLARDFERDGFS
+9 NLARDFERDGFRV
-21 MPDLY
+21 PDLY

-41 LADSLLRGQQE
+41 LADNLLRGRQE

-60 LGYVGKEDFKALIAT
+60 MGYVGEEDFKALITT
-75 AVEILREEAAGWRKT
+75 AVEILREEAAEERET

-95 AAQTGENARSARAD
+95 AAQTGENARSARSD
-109 ESTGKSVRQRGRD
+109 ECRSKSARQRDRD

-134 IAAASLEFAPFL
+134 IAMASLEFAPFL

-158 NESTYY
+158 NESAYY

-179 WREKLADP
+179 WRERLADP
-187 QTSEDERQKIFS
+187 QTSEDDKRKIFS

-209 VKFACEFALAED
+209 VKFACKFALAED

-243 FERSKFDADGAA
+243 FERAKFYADGAVK
-255 QMAANEIVKM
+255 AADEILKM
-265 DADECGGAKQ
+265 DADECGGARQSQ
-275 TQPSERDLS
+275 TSERDLS
-284 QMSNEPGG
+284 QMSNELGG
-292 ATSALLQAD
+292 GTLASRQAD
-301 ECDLSR
+301 ECDISC
-307 KNLDEARDAA
+307 KNLDEACDAA

-328 SAASQ
+328 SLASQ

-343 SKFNSNEPAADKSQ
+343 SKFNSNKPAADKSQ
-357 KAPNDEICFG
+357 KASNDEICFG
-367 GEKFRLKRYCGQ
+367 GEKFRLKRYCSQ
-379 RAYHIIFP
+379 RVYHIIFP

-393 PYAPH
+393 PYAAH

-408 EGGETGYKLGGVL
+408 EDSEASCKLGGVL
-421 DEANGDAQNP
+421 DEADGDAQNP

-452 LVLAAHIREINEGEI
+452 LILAAHVREINEGEV

-488 YVQDEPIKKCEVALA
+488 YVQDEPIKECEVALA
-503 PTPARWTAQDWG
+503 PTAARWATQDWG

-526 GGESSWIQGALVPT
+526 GGEPSWIQGALVPT

-553 LDSELPSCEQG
+553 FDSELPSCEQG

-585 SAFFMQ
+585 SGFFMQ

>member
-9 SLARDFERDGFS
+9 GLVRDFERDGFS
-21 MPDLY
+21 IPGLY
-26 ERFWRLQGDAAAYFT
+26 ERFWRLQGDAAAYFV
-41 LADSLLRGQQE
+41 LADSLLRGRRD

-60 LGYVGKEDFKALIAT
+60 MGYVGEEDFKALIAA
-75 AVEILREEAAGWRKT
+75 AVEILREEAAEERETQQSK
-90 KQDES
+90 S
-95 AAQTGENARSARAD
+95 AIQTEEDARAD
-109 ESTGKSVRQRGRD
+109 ECRGESAWQRGRD

-146 HQYLGELFKLQP
+146 HPYLGELFKLQP
-158 NESTYY
+158 NESAYY
-164 AEYPWRGLSYESSQI
+164 AEYPWRGLSYESSKF
-179 WREKLADP
+179 WREKFADP
-187 QTSEDERQKIFS
+187 QTSKDDKQKIFS

-243 FERSKFDADGAA
+243 FERAKFDADGAA
-255 QMAANEIVKM
+255 QAADEILKM
-265 DADECGGAKQ
+265 DADECGGARQ
-275 TQPSERDLS
+275 ALTSECDIS
-284 QMSNEPGG
+284 QMSNEPGD
-292 ATSALLQAD
+292 ATSASLQSD
-301 ECDLSR
+301 ERDVSR
-307 KNLDEARDAA
+307 KNSDEACDAA
-317 SAVKFNAGELK
+317 SAVKFNTGELK

-333 NFKAC
+333 NFKAG
-338 AAEHG
+338 AVDYD
-343 SKFNSNEPAADKSQ
+343 SKFNSNESDSDKSQ
-357 KAPNDEICFG
+357 KAPNDEINFG

-379 RAYHIIFP
+379 RVYHIIFP

-398 LAKHHPTWRF
+398 LAKRHPTWRF
-408 EGGETGYKLGGVL
+408 EGGEAGYKLGGVL
-421 DEANGDAQNP
+421 DEPDGDAQNP
-431 LFHLITL
+431 LFHLIML

-452 LVLAAHIREINEGEI
+452 LILAAHVREVNEGEI
-467 VFYEHDAQGMPRR
+467 VFYEHDAQGIPRR
-480 IGERTQVE
+480 IGDRTQVE
-488 YVQDEPIKKCEVALA
+488 YAFEEPIKECEVALA
-503 PTPARWTAQDWG
+503 PTPARWAAQDWG

-526 GGESSWIQGALVPT
+526 GGEPSWIQGALVPT

-553 LDSELPSCEQG
+553 LDSELPTCEQG

-585 SAFFMQ
+585 SGFFMQ

>member
-1 MGKRDEAL
+1 M
-9 SLARDFERDGFS
+9 
-21 MPDLY
+21 
-26 ERFWRLQGDAAAYFT
+26 
-41 LADSLLRGQQE
+41 
-52 GGTLLKDA
+52 
-60 LGYVGKEDFKALIAT
+60 GYVGEEDFKALIAT
-75 AVEILREEAAGWRKT
+75 AVEILREEAAEWRET
-90 KQDES
+90 KQSKS
-95 AAQTGENARSARAD
+95 AAQMGEDARSD
-109 ESTGKSVRQRGRD
+109 ECTGKSAWQRSRD

-146 HQYLGELFKLQP
+146 HPYLGELFKLQP
-158 NESTYY
+158 NESAYY

-179 WREKLADP
+179 WRERLADP
-187 QTSEDERQKIFS
+187 QTSKDDKQKIFS

-209 VKFACEFALAED
+209 IKFACEFALAEN

-243 FERSKFDADGAA
+243 FERTKFDADGATQA
-255 QMAANEIVKM
+255 VADEILKI

-275 TQPSERDLS
+275 TQPSECDIS

-292 ATSALLQAD
+292 ATSASLQAD

-357 KAPNDEICFG
+357 KASNDEICFG
-367 GEKFRLKRYCGQ
+367 GEKFKLKRYCGQ
-379 RAYHIIFP
+379 RVYHIIFP

-408 EGGETGYKLGGVL
+408 EGSEARYKLGGVL
-421 DEANGDAQNP
+421 DEVNGDAQNP

-438 DPLPRD
+438 DPPPRD

-452 LVLAAHIREINEGEI
+452 LILAAHVREVNEGEI

-488 YVQDEPIKKCEVALA
+488 YVQDEPIKECEVVLA
-503 PTPARWTAQDWG
+503 PTPARWATQDWG

-526 GGESSWIQGALVPT
+526 GGEPSWIQGALLPT

-576 VFWCERTRV
+576 VF
-585 SAFFMQ
+585 
-591 CT
+591 

>member
-1 MGKRDEAL
+1 MDKRDEAL
-9 SLARDFERDGFS
+9 NLARDFERDGFS
-21 MPDLY
+21 MPNLY
-26 ERFWRLQGDAAAYFT
+26 ERFWRLQGDETAYFA
-41 LADSLLRGQQE
+41 LADSLLRGRRD
-52 GGTLLKDA
+52 GRTLLKDA
-60 LGYVGKEDFKALIAT
+60 LGYVGEDDFKVLITT
-75 AVEILREEAAGWRKT
+75 AVEILREEAAEERET

-109 ESTGKSVRQRGRD
+109 ESASKNARQRGRD

-134 IAAASLEFAPFL
+134 IVMASLEFTPFL
-146 HQYLGELFKLQP
+146 HPYLGELFKLQP
-158 NESTYY
+158 SESTYY

-199 CLLQTRDPRN
+199 CLLQTREPRN

-243 FERSKFDADGAA
+243 FERVKFDADGAA
-255 QMAANEIVKM
+255 QMAANEILKM
-265 DADECGGAKQ
+265 DADECGGARQAQ
-275 TQPSERDLS
+275 TSE
-284 QMSNEPGG
+284 
-292 ATSALLQAD
+292 
-301 ECDLSR
+301 
-307 KNLDEARDAA
+307 
-317 SAVKFNAGELK
+317 
-328 SAASQ
+328 
-333 NFKAC
+333 NFKAG
-338 AAEHG
+338 AVEYD
-343 SKFNSNEPAADKSQ
+343 SKFNSNEPCVDKSQ

-379 RAYHIIFP
+379 RVYHIIFP

-408 EGGETGYKLGGVL
+408 EGGEAGYKLGGVL
-421 DEANGDAQNP
+421 DEVDGDAQNP

-452 LVLAAHIREINEGEI
+452 LILAAHVREINEGEI
-467 VFYEHDAQGMPRR
+467 VFYEHDAQGVPRR
-480 IGERTQVE
+480 IGNRTQVE
-488 YVQDEPIKKCEVALA
+488 YAFDEPIKECEVVLA
-503 PTPARWTAQDWG
+503 PTAARWATQDWG

-526 GGESSWIQGALVPT
+526 GGEPSWIQGALVPT

-564 GEVYFG
+564 GEVIFG

-576 VFWCERTRV
+576 VFWCERTRM

>member
-1 MGKRDEAL
+1 M
-9 SLARDFERDGFS
+9 
-21 MPDLY
+21 
-26 ERFWRLQGDAAAYFT
+26 
-41 LADSLLRGQQE
+41 
-52 GGTLLKDA
+52 
-60 LGYVGKEDFKALIAT
+60 GYVGEEDFKALITT
-75 AVEILREEAAGWRKT
+75 AVEILREEAAEERET

-95 AAQTGENARSARAD
+95 AAQTGENARSARSD
-109 ESTGKSVRQRGRD
+109 ECRSKSARQRDRD

-134 IAAASLEFAPFL
+134 IAMASLEFAPFL

-158 NESTYY
+158 NESAYY

-179 WREKLADP
+179 WRERLADP
-187 QTSEDERQKIFS
+187 QTSEDDKRKIFS

-209 VKFACEFALAED
+209 VKFACKFALAED

-243 FERSKFDADGAA
+243 FERAKFYADGAVK
-255 QMAANEIVKM
+255 AADEILKM
-265 DADECGGAKQ
+265 DADECGGARQSQ
-275 TQPSERDLS
+275 TSERDLS
-284 QMSNEPGG
+284 QMSNELGG
-292 ATSALLQAD
+292 GTLASRQAD
-301 ECDLSR
+301 ECDISC
-307 KNLDEARDAA
+307 KNLDEACDAA

-328 SAASQ
+328 SLASQ

-343 SKFNSNEPAADKSQ
+343 SKFNSNKPAADKSQ
-357 KAPNDEICFG
+357 KASNDEICFG
-367 GEKFRLKRYCGQ
+367 GEKFRLKRYCSQ
-379 RAYHIIFP
+379 RVYHIIFP

-393 PYAPH
+393 PYAAH

-408 EGGETGYKLGGVL
+408 EDSEASCKLGGVL
-421 DEANGDAQNP
+421 DEADGDAQNP

-452 LVLAAHIREINEGEI
+452 LILAAHVREINEGEV

-488 YVQDEPIKKCEVALA
+488 YVQDEPIKECEVILA
-503 PTPARWTAQDWG
+503 PTPARWAAQDWG

-526 GGESSWIQGALVPT
+526 GGEPSWIQGALVPT

-553 LDSELPSCEQG
+553 FDSELPSCEQG

-585 SAFFMQ
+585 SGFFMQ